1 MKALLFAFTCAFLL
15 VCSTLEAVAQPT
27 CRYSYPL
34 SLDCPDISGDTVVLG
49 LVVQLTDIDTKT
61 GEQSE
66 AKDLGGFPSG
76 KVVIAVEDVLKGS
89 AEPTIEFTVY
99 GSCYGPIQEGRRHI
113 FNFTKTANGYTN
125 PKWSNS
131 IDYLKPGERDNFLN
145 AHRML
150 IRGERLA
157 TLFGT
162 LRDKDLKPIEGITI
176 VGEKDAE
183 KFEAV
188 TDSAGRYEFGE
199 LPVGEYKITPQ
210 LAPALRPAEY
220 SEMRHAKPGDTARI
234 HKEVPCGV
242 RFDFFASHN
251 GVISGRIEDA
261 EGKPI
266 HSASATLWQ
275 LDKGSKSPFK
285 QSVPQTEYG
294 PFVFADL
301 PPGLYLIE
309 LIKVNTDGPWRS
321 FYYPGVVNE
330 KDAIIID
337 LTEGQE
343 LKGLFFKL
351 PPPQNP

>member
-1 MKALLFAFTCAFLL
+1 MFCCTN
-15 VCSTLEAVAQPT
+15 EAVAQPT
-27 CRYSYPL
+27 CRYSYPVA
-34 SLDCPDISGDTVVLG
+34 LDCPNISGDTVVLG
-49 LVVQLTDIDTKT
+49 LVVQLIDIDIKT

-76 KVVIAVEDVLKGS
+76 RVVIAVEDVLKGS
-89 AEPTIEFTVY
+89 AEPTIEFTVQ
-99 GSCYGPIQEGRRHI
+99 GCYGPIQEGRRHI
-113 FNFTKTANGYTN
+113 FNFNKTANGYTN

-131 IDYLKPGERDNFLN
+131 IDFLKPTERDNFLN
-145 AHRML
+145 THRML

-176 VGEKDAE
+176 VAEKDAE

-188 TDSAGRYEFGE
+188 TDSAGRYDFGE
-199 LPVGEYKITPQ
+199 LPVGEYKVTPQ
-210 LAPALRPAEY
+210 LAPGLRPAEY

-234 HKEVPCGV
+234 HQEVLCGV

-261 EGKPI
+261 EGKPV
-266 HSASATLWQ
+266 HSSSATLWR
-275 LDKGSKSPFK
+275 LDKGTKVPFK

-294 PFVFADL
+294 PFEFADL

-309 LIKVNTDGPWRS
+309 IIKVGTDGPWRS
-321 FYYPGVVNE
+321 FYYPGVVQE
-330 KDAIIID
+330 KDALIID
-337 LTEGQE
+337 LTEGQK
-343 LKGLFFKL
+343 LKGLHFKL
-351 PPPQNP
+351 PLTPDP